1 MMISKSIF
9 IYLFFTCGIF
19 ITSQAQSYKKLIVK
33 AEEAFLSKEY
43 ILSSHYYEKAFELN
57 SYEVT
62 SNDCYNAACV
72 FSLSNNLTKA
82 LKYLE
87 ECLRRGNKL
96 ITASH
101 IKNDTDLN
109 PLRDNS
115 EFARIIRKYFDQS
128 ESAYILN
135 KEQNAR
141 KEQNPRIEKVNT
153 FRNDLGRY
161 FNNYKTD
168 VVEGLYTISDVY
180 IFSYPWWYLTSD
192 QTKNFDHWAKVAI
205 IRDSTSL
212 TQNYYELIVE
222 SSGFSERDWR
232 ASFLRT
238 KQSPNIFISKQL
250 SEDKKGLVTVMFEYV
265 PDEDRFVGKF
275 EGANGNVSF
284 KCTRTYLKYY
294 PKK

>member
-1 MMISKSIF
+1 M
-9 IYLFFTCGIF
+9 
-19 ITSQAQSYKKLIVK
+19 
-33 AEEAFLSKEY
+33 
-43 ILSSHYYEKAFELN
+43 
-57 SYEVT
+57 
-62 SNDCYNAACV
+62 
-72 FSLSNNLTKA
+72 
-82 LKYLE
+82 
-87 ECLRRGNKL
+87 
-96 ITASH
+96 
-101 IKNDTDLN
+101 
-109 PLRDNS
+109 
-115 EFARIIRKYFDQS
+115 
-128 ESAYILN
+128 
-135 KEQNAR
+135 
-141 KEQNPRIEKVNT
+141 
-153 FRNDLGRY
+153 
-161 FNNYKTD
+161 
-168 VVEGLYTISDVY
+168 
-180 IFSYPWWYLTSD
+180 TSD